1 MPRPAIATLEQI
13 RSTILAMLT
22 DAHDAAPASRERF
35 RRVVSVRKLQARL
48 GGGDPAAL
56 GRVINAVEAEVVA
69 AGIDQIAIP
78 DLPPGISDLM
88 RQLWQAA
95 VGVQLDEV
103 AKLKLEAMD
112 VAESAKAAMDD
123 SALRVEVLKAEL
135 SELRS
140 LLAARD
146 TDLAQA
152 RADRGALSQQLQAS
166 QVENVALRDALAAA
180 HAHSNT
186 QEQGHAKSLAEA
198 QQRYEGLSKQLMQE
212 TAQQRQALQQEQ
224 TRIASQLKFAERR
237 IATLE
242 DAVLEAQREAA
253 HERDQ
258 RQAAAGEANAL
269 KAINA
274 SQRSQLDDLVRA
286 ALAPPPAPKQWAPRT
301 VPAKTVSKDT
311 GVRKTKS

>member
-1 MPRPAIATLEQI
+1 MPRPAIATPEQI
-13 RSTILAMLT
+13 RSTILSMLT

-56 GRVINAVEAEVVA
+56 GRAINAVEAEVVA

-78 DLPPGISDLM
+78 ELPPDVSDLM

-103 AKLKLEAMD
+103 AKLKREAMD
-112 VAESAKAAMDD
+112 VAENAKAAMND

-135 SELRS
+135 SELRG

-152 RADRGALSQQLQAS
+152 RADRGALSQQLQAL
-166 QVENVALRDALAAA
+166 QAEHEALREALAAA
-180 HAHSNT
+180 HTHTTA
-186 QEQGHAKSLAEA
+186 QQQVHAKSLAET
-198 QQRYEGLSKQLMQE
+198 QQRYDGLSKQLMQE

-224 TRIASQLKFAERR
+224 NRIGSQLKFAERR

-242 DAVLEAQREAA
+242 EAIAEAQRETV

-258 RQAAAGEANAL
+258 RQAAVGEANAL

-274 SQRSQLDDLVRA
+274 SQRVQLDEIVRA
-286 ALAPPPAPKQWAPRT
+286 TLAPPPAPKQRAPRT
-301 VPAKTVSKDT
+301 VASKTISKGA
-311 GVRKTKS
+311 GVRKTKP